1 MADTQRDTIVNQLV
15 GLGWSK
21 DQALGLAA
29 NFHQESNFNPAAV
42 GDGGKAYGIGQWHPD
57 RQSAFQEFA
66 GKPIQGSTLQEQVAF
81 ADYELRRGN
90 ERRAGGLLSAAQ
102 SAGEAAS
109 IVSRHYERPADRN
122 GEATRRAQKA
132 AAWAGGTWEPD
143 STVPSVAPARPQEG
157 PYSGQEGAQSW
168 PRLPTPQDDR
178 GGAQK
183 ALLAAN
189 AGNLAFQTGTPEQSY
204 DAQQRQYDAQAAD
217 VEARS
222 KVGFWSAFET
232 SRSDPR
238 DQPMF
243 TILNKV
249 NNVFGDADPS
259 FDYMAN
265 RDQIEAPCG
274 ADDDCRSFLRENVQ
288 SADAVAR
295 AHAEIAL
302 RQSNDKAYNMAGPW
316 STFLG
321 RAAGGMM
328 DPVGFAASVAGGK
341 LLHLAGLGAQT
352 AIRAGRP
359 GLAAAAVALE
369 GAAGNVAVEGIQD
382 AMGEV
387 KTSSDY
393 AMAAAAGAVLGGA
406 FGGRGAYRDASHS
419 QIVALAND
427 MKTRATAEQAAK
439 VRDYMTRTGETDPE
453 LVARGVEREEAQT
466 IQEAVREGSTPQEVK
481 TAAMPDDVVAAI
493 READIKEPAR
503 EPIVTEPPPKV
514 EGAEPKADTAPFEPE
529 PIDLPVIDSTLLDG
543 KGSAEIRDKQNKP
556 IYLSYENRSLGER
569 PDGVSS
575 FSPRETLDALIA
587 SKNDFGESFK
597 QLAKYL
603 RGVLSDD
610 VLDTVHIKFGGP
622 GTRGRAVAAT
632 RTIET
637 PSHAPEGSKLQGHI
651 DAITPRHAEVVLHEM
666 IHAATQS
673 KINAYLKSPKA
684 MTPAQR
690 AVMDDFQ
697 RLFDSYKAEV
707 DRRFGMRDL
716 TEMETNLQARN
727 KAGEALPSS
736 EMAEYKAR
744 YGTKNLHEFATTAMS
759 SAPVRSILRQMD
771 GPPVAGK
778 PSSAWKK
785 FTDMI
790 AELVTGKR
798 SDAAKQDALNN
809 VTATIDRIIG
819 MDGSNIYYSGGDE
832 ALNAPA
838 LFNGQGQ
845 RRFAQALY
853 QHAANYLAQNPI
865 DVKKLAVMTAKLPG
879 GLSDG
884 LVLARSKNPILQ
896 MVAGLV
902 TETTTGAA
910 GRNANVAIRTQMLHR
925 KFVGDAMLSY
935 TNNFTTWGKQ
945 NGATVWDSVMQ
956 GNKRREFDRLVYG
969 EILDRRN
976 PNHTS
981 ASADPTVRE
990 AADQLEALFERSRKA
1005 QVAAGTLGSDNLPG
1019 DSRGYITQALDG
1031 TKLQTLSTQELDAL
1045 HQELSH
1051 QFQTRLG
1058 WDKSFADTFAP
1069 YYTDR
1074 VRKRAQGSK
1083 GVDELSAGGDAMQ
1096 VVRDTLDDMTVDPQ
1110 MRDRMTAAGKARA
1123 GIGNT
1128 KKRLDLDLRREFVPG
1143 KPLLDVFVDNPLA
1156 LGRSYA
1162 RRTAGNVALT
1172 EQGILGVRG
1181 VRELMDA
1188 AGTPVGGQ
1196 GKATLE
1202 ELEAANRVFAEI
1214 LGTPVAGQVVSAGA
1228 SNLSLLV
1235 GLQRLGGLVFTQAAE
1250 QFNMIHH
1257 LGLRS
1262 ALSGVAAIPK
1272 MLGEVGRLKKGR
1284 AAGNHILDTIEAYGG
1299 EIGTDSYKMVAPLD
1313 PPEARLEDYM
1323 KQSGLITRLLR
1334 TGGHMQA
1341 KISFFRGL
1349 MSAQH
1354 RAAAEQIVMKAARF
1368 IRDGGDDIALRDMGF
1383 TPDVVTSMKADL
1395 ARVAR
1400 WDSNGNLTAFDL
1412 TRVTDPRTAE
1422 AFVQAVHRGTSQII
1436 QGTFIGERSKW
1447 MHNDYMR
1454 LMLQLRTFGLTATE
1468 KQLQRT
1474 AMLHGGG
1481 FQGYA
1486 YAGGIML
1493 GQIALAM
1500 PIHAARVEIASVGR
1514 EDRSDYIKDN
1524 LAPAALVRAA
1534 MNYSSITGSTGDVL
1548 ELLTAIAGGWADD
1561 DTRELIGARNSQQ
1574 ATSIGKL
1581 IPAAGSVDNI
1591 FKVAS
1596 GKADLHT
1603 ALRQLPFSNLP
1614 YVAPAISFTKE

>member
-29 NFHQESNFNPAAV
+29 NFHQESNFNPSAV

-57 RQSAFQEFA
+57 RQQAFQEA
-66 GKPIQGSTLQEQVAF
+66 YGKPIQGSTLQEQVAF
-81 ADYELRRGN
+81 ADYELRKGN
-90 ERRAGGLLSAAQ
+90 ERRAGGLLAASQ

-109 IVSRHYERPADRN
+109 IVSQHYERPADRK
-122 GEATRRAQKA
+122 GEALRRGQKA
-132 AAWAGGTWEPD
+132 AAWAGGTYSPD
-143 STVPSVAPARPQEG
+143 DTVPAVAPARPQEG
-157 PYSGQEGAQSW
+157 PYAGQQGPSDW
-168 PRLPTPQDDR
+168 PRLPTPRDD
-178 GGAQK
+178 GNAAKTG
-183 ALLAAN
+183 LLAAN

-204 DAQQRQYDAQAAD
+204 AAQTRQYDAQAAD

-222 KVGFWSAFET
+222 KVGFWSAFDT

-238 DQPMF
+238 DQPLF

-249 NNVFGDADPS
+249 NNIYGDRDPN

-265 RDQIEAPCG
+265 RDKIEAPCG
-274 ADDDCRSFLRENVQ
+274 TDDDCRSYLRENVQ
-288 SADAVAR
+288 NADAVAQ
-295 AHAEIAL
+295 AHAEIAM

-352 AIRAGRP
+352 AIKAGRP
-359 GLAAAAVALE
+359 GLAALAVTAE
-369 GAAGNVAVEGIQD
+369 GALGNVAVEGIQD

-393 AMAAAAGAVLGGA
+393 AMAAATGAVLGGA
-406 FGGRGAYRDASHS
+406 FGGRGAYRDASHAA
-419 QIVALAND
+419 IVNLATD
-427 MKTRATAEQAAK
+427 MKTRAVAEQAQKIA
-439 VRDYMTRTGETDPE
+439 DYQTRTGQTDPVE
-453 LVARGVEREEAQT
+453 VARGVEREEAQT
-466 IQEAVREGSTPQEVK
+466 IQEAIREASTPQE
-481 TAAMPDDVVAAI
+481 TATRAMPEDVVTAI
-493 READIKEPAR
+493 REAEAAEVKR
-503 EPIVTEPPPKV
+503 EPEMTEPPPKV
-514 EGAEPKADTAPFEPE
+514 EGAEPKADAAPFEPE
-529 PIDLPVIDSTLLDG
+529 VIDLPVIDAAMLEG

-556 IYLSYENRSLGER
+556 IYLNYENRTDGVR
-569 PDGVSS
+569 PDGKTS
-575 FSPRETLDALIA
+575 FSPRDTLDALIA

-597 QLAKYL
+597 QVAKYL
-603 RGVLSDD
+603 RSALSDD

-622 GTRGRAVAAT
+622 GTRGKMAPAT
-632 RTIET
+632 RTIDT
-637 PSHAPEGSKLQGHI
+637 PSLAPEGSKLQAHI
-651 DAITPRHAEVVLHEM
+651 DAITPRHAEVVLHELV
-666 IHAATQS
+666 HAATQS
-673 KINAYLKSPKA
+673 KINAWLKAPHL
-684 MTPAQR
+684 MTKPQQ
-690 AVMDDFQ
+690 AVMRDFEA
-697 RLFDSYKAEV
+697 LFKAYDAEV
-707 DRRFGMRDL
+707 TARYGMGNAK
-716 TEMETNLQARN
+716 EMEAGLAGQQAR
-727 KAGEALPSS
+727 GEKIDVQTLL
-736 EMAEYKAR
+736 EYKAR
-744 YGTKNLHEFATTAMS
+744 YGASNLHEFATTAMTS
-759 SAPVRSILRQMD
+759 PQVRTILRGMD

-778 PSSAWKK
+778 PSSAWAK
-785 FTDMI
+785 FTNMI
-790 AELVTGKR
+790 AELIVGR
-798 SDAAKQDALNN
+798 RADAAKQDALNN
-809 VTATIDRIIG
+809 VTATIDRIIS
-819 MDGSNIYYSGGDE
+819 MDGSNIYYSGGGE
-832 ALNAPA
+832 AMNAPA

-845 RRFAQALY
+845 RRYAQALY
-853 QHAANYLAQNPI
+853 QHATSYLAQNPI
-865 DVKKLAVMTAKLPG
+865 DVRKLAVMTAKLPG

-884 LVLARSKNPILQ
+884 LVLARSQNPILQ

-935 TNNFTTWGKQ
+935 TNNFTTWGKA
-945 NGATVWDSVMQ
+945 NGATVWDSVMN
-956 GNKRREFDRLVYG
+956 GAKRREFDRLVYG

-981 ASADPTVRE
+981 ANTDPTVRE

-1031 TKLQTLSTQELDAL
+1031 SKLQTLTTQELDAL
-1045 HQELSH
+1045 HTELSA
-1051 QFQTRLG
+1051 QFQSRLG

-1069 YYTDR
+1069 YYTER

-1083 GVDELSAGGDAMQ
+1083 SVDDLSAGGDAMQ
-1096 VVRDTLDDMTVDPQ
+1096 VVRDTLDDMTVDPA
-1110 MRDRMTAAGKARA
+1110 MRDRMTAASKARA
-1123 GIGNT
+1123 GIGQT

-1143 KPLLDVFVDNPLA
+1143 KPLLDVYVDNPLA

-1188 AGTPVGGQ
+1188 AGTPVGTA
-1196 GKATLE
+1196 GKATLP

-1262 ALSGVAAIPK
+1262 AMSGISAIPK

-1284 AAGNHILDTIEAYGG
+1284 ASGNHILDTIEAYGG

-1334 TGGHMQA
+1334 SGGHLQS

-1383 TPDVVTSMKADL
+1383 TDPVVQSLKTDL
-1395 ARVAR
+1395 HNVAK

-1412 TRVTDPRTAE
+1412 TKVTDPRTAE

-1436 QGTFIGERSKW
+1436 QGTFVGERSKW

-1486 YAGGIML
+1486 YAGGLML

-1500 PIHAARVEIASVGR
+1500 PIHAARVELASAGR
-1514 EDRSDYIKDN
+1514 EDRAEYIKDN
-1524 LAPAALVRAA
+1524 LSPAALVRAA

-1548 ELLTAIAGGWADD
+1548 ELLTAVAGGWANDD
-1561 DTRELIGARNSQQ
+1561 QRELIGARNSQQ

-1581 IPAAGSVDNI
+1581 IPAAGSIDNI

-1603 ALRQLPFSNLP
+1603 SLRQLPFSNLP

>member
-1 MADTQRDTIVNQLV
+1 MADTQRDTIVNQFV

-57 RQSAFQEFA
+57 RQQAFQEA
-66 GKPIQGSTLQEQVAF
+66 YGKPMQGSTLQEQVAF
-81 ADYELRRGN
+81 ADYELRKGR
-90 ERRAGGLLSAAQ
+90 ETRAGGLLAAAQ
-102 SAGEAAS
+102 SAGEAAA
-109 IVSRHYERPADRN
+109 IVSQHYERPADRK
-122 GEATRRAQKA
+122 GEALRRGQKA
-132 AAWAGGTWEPD
+132 AAWAGGVYDPD
-143 STVPSVAPARPQEG
+143 STVPAVAPVRPQEG
-157 PYSGQEGAQSW
+157 ASDW
-168 PRLPTPQDDR
+168 PRLPTPQDES
-178 GGAQK
+178 GAAK
-183 ALLAAN
+183 TALLAAN
-189 AGNLAFQTGTPEQSY
+189 TGNLTAQQGTPEQSY
-204 DAQQRQYDAQAAD
+204 AAQQKQYDAQAAD
-217 VEARS
+217 TEARS

-238 DQPMF
+238 DQPLF

-249 NNVFGDADPS
+249 NNIYGDRDPN

-265 RDQIEAPCG
+265 RDAIEKPCG
-274 ADDDCRSFLRENVQ
+274 ADDDCRAYLRENVQ
-288 SADAVAR
+288 NADAVAT

-302 RQSNDKAYNMAGPW
+302 RQQNDKAYNMAGPY

-352 AIRAGRP
+352 AIAAGRP
-359 GLAAAAVALE
+359 GLAALAVTAE
-369 GAAGNVAVEGIQD
+369 GALGNVAVEGIQD

-393 AMAAAAGAVLGGA
+393 AMAAATGAVLGGLS
-406 FGGRGAYRDASHS
+406 GGRGAYRDASHAA
-419 QIVALAND
+419 IVNLATD
-427 MKTRATAEQAAK
+427 IKSRAVAEQARK
-439 VRDYMTRTGETDPE
+439 LSDYQSRTGETDPQA
-453 LVARGVEREEAQT
+453 VARGVEREEAQT
-466 IQEAVREGSTPQEVK
+466 IQEAVREGSTPQE
-481 TAAMPDDVVAAI
+481 TSTRAMPDDVVGAI
-493 READIKEPAR
+493 REAESQEVNRDIAMSEKPETTP
-503 EPIVTEPPPKV
+503 
-514 EGAEPKADTAPFEPE
+514 GAEAKPETAPFEPE
-529 PIDLPVIDSTLLDG
+529 PIDLPVIDPTLLDN
-543 KGSAEIRDKQNKP
+543 KPAEVELRDRQNKP
-556 IYLSYENRSLGER
+556 VRLHYDREVTV
-569 PDGVSS
+569 PDGVNT
-575 FSPRETLDALIA
+575 FSPRQVLDQMANLKDIP
-587 SKNDFGESFK
+587 ESLR
-597 QLAKYL
+597 QTARYL
-603 RGVLSDD
+603 NQVLSDTVKD
-610 VLDTVHIKFGGP
+610 GVAIRFGAKRGQMGRVTNVLDAEGGSHLP
-622 GTRGRAVAAT
+622 GAKVAEHVAA
-632 RTIET
+632 
-637 PSHAPEGSKLQGHI
+637 L
-651 DAITPRHAEVVLHEM
+651 TPRHQEVVLHELV
-666 IHAATQS
+666 HAATLS
-673 KINAYLKSPKA
+673 KIDAYLN
-684 MTPAQR
+684 TPTKLTREQHGT
-690 AVMDDFQ
+690 MKEFEN
-697 RLFDSYKAEV
+697 LFDRYKAEV
-707 DRRFGMRDL
+707 DNRFGPGNLGMIEKGLQMARD
-716 TEMETNLQARN
+716 N
-727 KAGEALPSS
+727 KEPLDADRVNA
-736 EMAEYKAR
+736 YRVR
-744 YGTKNLHEFATTAMS
+744 YGTKNLHEFATTAMT
-759 SAPVRSILRQMD
+759 SAPVRNILRQMD
-771 GPPVAGK
+771 GAPVAGK
-778 PSSAWKK
+778 PSSAWREFVNKVAA
-785 FTDMI
+785 MI
-790 AELVTGKR
+790 GGHKR
-798 SDAAKQDALNN
+798 ADDAVQNGLNN
-809 VTATIDRIIG
+809 ATALIDRIIG
-819 MDGSNIYYSGGDE
+819 MDGTNIFHADGTE
-832 ALNAPA
+832 ALQAPA

-845 RRFAQALY
+845 RKYAQALY
-853 QHAANYLAQNPI
+853 QHAVNYLSQNPI
-865 DVKKLAVMTAKLPG
+865 DVKKLSVLTAKLPG

-884 LVLARSKNPILQ
+884 LVLARSQNPILQ

-935 TNNFTTWGKQ
+935 TNNFNTWGKA
-945 NGATVWDSVMQ
+945 NGATVWDSVMT
-956 GNKRREFDRLVYG
+956 GAKRREFDRLVYG

-976 PNHTS
+976 PTNRTTS
-981 ASADPTVRE
+981 DATVIE

-1005 QVAAGTLGSDNLPG
+1005 QVQAGTLGSDNLPG

-1031 TKLQTLSTQELDAL
+1031 SKLQTLTTQELDSL
-1045 HQELSH
+1045 HQELSK
-1051 QFQTRLG
+1051 QFQQRLG
-1058 WDKSFADTFAP
+1058 WDQSFSDTFAP

-1083 GVDELSAGGDAMQ
+1083 NVDELSAGGDAMD
-1096 VVRDTLDDMTVDPQ
+1096 VVRDTLDDMTVDPA
-1110 MRDRMTAAGKARA
+1110 MRDRMTAASKARA
-1123 GIGNT
+1123 GIGQT

-1143 KPLLDVFVDNPLA
+1143 KPLLDVYVDNPLA

-1188 AGTPVGGQ
+1188 AGTPVAGH
-1196 GKATLE
+1196 GKATLP
-1202 ELEAANRVFAEI
+1202 ELEAAQRIFAEI

-1262 ALSGVAAIPK
+1262 AMSGISAIPK

-1284 AAGNHILDTIEAYGG
+1284 ASGNHILDTIEAYGG

-1334 TGGHMQA
+1334 TGGHMQS

-1368 IRDGGDDIALRDMGF
+1368 VRDGGNDIALRDMGF
-1383 TPDVVTSMKADL
+1383 TDPVVQSLKTDL
-1395 ARVAR
+1395 HNVAK
-1400 WDSNGNLTAFDL
+1400 WDGNGNLTAFDL
-1412 TRVTDPRTAE
+1412 TKVTDPRTAE

-1486 YAGGIML
+1486 YAGGLML

-1500 PIHAARVEIASVGR
+1500 PIHAARVELASAGR
-1514 EDRSDYIKDN
+1514 DDRADYIKDN
-1524 LAPAALVRAA
+1524 LAPAALVRAS

-1548 ELLTAIAGGWADD
+1548 ELMTAIAGGWANDD
-1561 DTRELIGARNSQQ
+1561 QRELIGARNSQQ

-1614 YVAPAISFTKE
+1614 YIAPAISFTKE